1 MRLFQNSGGAPA
13 CLSRRLG
20 REGAGSED
28 AATFKGQI
36 TRFLHDRYG
45 AMHFLAP
52 VLNGDETAFF
62 TNGDDEGVQ
71 RTWAREMGM
80 PAKARLAEILLAQV
94 ESHRTE
100 VFYNLDPMRYG
111 RDFIRKLPGCVRRK
125 LAWRAAPSPGAEF
138 TGYDLMVCNFPSI
151 LRSYEERGWKAEYLA
166 PAHDPA
172 MDEYASNNDRPID
185 VLFVGGYSRH
195 HRKRAAVLEAV
206 AGLRDRYRI
215 EFCLACSRFTRLAES
230 ALGYLVPVGKYR
242 RPRNIRAVSCDPAYG
257 RDLYSR
263 ISRAKIV
270 LNGAIDM
277 SGDDR
282 GNMRC
287 FESMGCRALLLSDEG
302 VYPAG
307 MVGGRTLVTYQTHA
321 DLLVK
326 LRDLLQAPE
335 VAMGIA
341 QAGHDMVTRQY
352 SKQVQW
358 KAFEA
363 LVSNT

>member
-1 MRLFQNSGGAPA
+1 MRLFQNSGVPPSY
-13 CLSRRLG
+13 LTRRQ
-20 REGAGSED
+20 GSED
-28 AATFKGQI
+28 AGSFKVQI
-36 TRFLHDRYG
+36 ARFLHGRYG

-62 TNGDDEGVQ
+62 CNGDDEVVQ

-80 PAKARLAEILLAQV
+80 STKASLAEILLAQV

-111 RDFIRKLPGCVRRK
+111 SNFVRYLPGCVRGK
-125 LAWRAAPSPGAEF
+125 VAWRAAPSPRADF
-138 TGYDLMVCNFPSI
+138 SGYDRMVCNFPSI
-151 LRSYEERGWKAEYLA
+151 LRNYEERGWKAEYLA

-172 MDEYASNNDRPID
+172 MDEYASNDDRPID

-195 HRKRAAVLEAV
+195 HSKRAAVLEAV

-215 EFCLACSRFTRLAES
+215 EFGLACSRLTRLAES

-242 RPRNIRAVSCDPAYG
+242 RPSDIRAVSYDPVYG

-287 FESMGCRALLLSDEG
+287 FESMGCRGLLLSDEG

-307 MVGGRTLVTYQTHA
+307 MVGGQTLVTYQSPA
-321 DLLVK
+321 DLVVK
-326 LRDLLQAPE
+326 LRELLEAPGT
-335 VAMGIA
+335 AMGIA

-358 KAFEA
+358 SAFEA
-363 LVSNT
+363 LVSDI